1 MKALFAIAMLVLPG
15 IPASTGAE
23 AGRAARFV
31 FAWRGVP
38 VGTVSLALD
47 AGRFTYTSRHLHV
60 REGRA
65 GERVRE
71 VTLAVDATGRV
82 KDADAVPQALW
93 LWRGPPPEGCV
104 KGREELSGQEGLHCV
119 TTRSATSVEGTMLG
133 ARFRARYDAR
143 GWLQA
148 VEVGES
154 SFTAAPP
161 GERLRAPPELFADG
175 VPVEGGSE
183 GPLRLVPGR
192 QAGHAPA
199 PGAAPASAGA
209 TVASG
214 AVEGRAPRAGV
225 GADTSGGA
233 ERRAAADGVNS
244 ASGLAVPSR
253 LPDMTEWS
261 PDAAR
266 ALSARVHAAF
276 PDKGPTAADWRAGGE
291 GEAGGC
297 LAHAL
302 RFASLARAQG
312 RRVGLVHGLLVVDG
326 GPARPHAW
334 VRVALR
340 GGGTLDLDPTSLDP
354 VRPDTHLPLALV
366 PPEGPGLEAGER
378 WLSLLRGD
386 WRVVRAT
393 RTE

>member
-1 MKALFAIAMLVLPG
+1 MKALFAIAMLALPG

-23 AGRAARFV
+23 AARTESPARFV

-38 VGTVSLALD
+38 VGTVGLSLD

-60 REGRA
+60 RDGRA

-71 VTLAVDATGRV
+71 VTLKVDAAGHV
-82 KDADAVPQALW
+82 QVGDAVPQALW

-104 KGREELSGQEGLHCV
+104 KGREELSGQEGPHCV
-119 TTRSATSVEGTMLG
+119 TKRSPTAAEGTMLG
-133 ARFRARYDAR
+133 ARFRARYDDQ
-143 GWLQA
+143 GQLQA
-148 VEVGES
+148 LEVGDS
-154 SFTAAPP
+154 RFTRAAP

-175 VPVEGGSE
+175 LPVDGGAEGA
-183 GPLRLVPGR
+183 LRLVQAR
-192 QAGHAPA
+192 QAT
-199 PGAAPASAGA
+199 SF
-209 TVASG
+209 TV
-214 AVEGRAPRAGV
+214 P
-225 GADTSGGA
+225 T
-233 ERRAAADGVNS
+233 
-244 ASGLAVPSR
+244 R
-253 LPDMTEWS
+253 LPEMTDWTPGE
-261 PDAAR
+261 AR
-266 ALSARVHAAF
+266 ALCAKVHAAF
-276 PDKGPTAADWRAGGE
+276 PDKGPTAADWRSGGE

-302 RFASLARAQG
+302 RFASLAREKGQ
-312 RRVGLVHGLLVVDG
+312 RVGLVHGLLVVDG
-326 GPARPHAW
+326 GAARPHAW

-354 VRPDTHLPLALV
+354 VRPDTHLALALV

>member
-1 MKALFAIAMLVLPG
+1 MKALLAIAVLALPV

-23 AGRAARFV
+23 AARAGSSTRFV

-38 VGTVSLALD
+38 VGTVGLTLD

-60 REGRA
+60 RDGRA

-71 VTLAVDATGRV
+71 VTLRVDAAGRV

-104 KGREELSGQEGLHCV
+104 KGREELSGQEGPHCV
-119 TTRSATSVEGTMLG
+119 TKRGPTTAEGTMLG
-133 ARFRARYDAR
+133 ARFLARYDDQ
-143 GWLQA
+143 GQFQA
-148 VEVGES
+148 LEVGDS
-154 SFTAAPP
+154 RFTRAAP
-161 GERLRAPPELFADG
+161 GERLRAPPELFAEG
-175 VPVEGGSE
+175 VPVEGGPE
-183 GPLRLVPGR
+183 GALRLVPGG
-192 QAGHAPA
+192 QAR
-199 PGAAPASAGA
+199 PAS
-209 TVASG
+209 
-214 AVEGRAPRAGV
+214 
-225 GADTSGGA
+225 
-233 ERRAAADGVNS
+233 
-244 ASGLAVPSR
+244 VPAR
-253 LPDMTEWS
+253 LPEMTEWTS
-261 PDAAR
+261 AEAR
-266 ALSARVHAAF
+266 ALSAKVHAAF

-302 RFASLARAQG
+302 RFASLARSRGQ
-312 RRVGLVHGLLVVDG
+312 RVGLVHGLLVVDG
-326 GPARPHAW
+326 GAARPHAW

-354 VRPDTHLPLALV
+354 VRPDTHLALALV